1 MKVEENWWTEQKRAR
16 FARWPAAGLQDH
28 RVAVHRFDSPGL
40 LFGNRHN
47 LNDSA
52 EAGGL
57 AARLGIRITLRDGGL
72 KVLNCHTRRKRHRV
86 FPKLADVE
94 FMSGGDVEYDSPLC
108 FSTLR

>member
-1 MKVEENWWTEQKRAR
+1 MDRAKRAGFGR
-16 FARWPAAGLQDH
+16 RSAAGFQDH

-72 KVLNCHTRRKRHRV
+72 KVLDRHTGRKRHRV
-86 FPKLADVE
+86 FPKPADVE
-94 FMSGGDVEYDSPLC
+94 FMSGRDVEAPARPSASARC
-108 FSTLR
+108 GSR